1 MASSNGNRKK
11 GKGGGIFMLLAI
23 CLPLAF
29 FLKSTFVFCILALMP
44 TLVAYYVDT
53 SKDKLL
59 FRVVSLCNFAA
70 TLPFAVNLVIHD
82 SSASMFQQY
91 FTDVKVWFMVYAAA
105 AAGWLMVKYLP
116 QAVFQWMQFLN
127 NQKIASIEKV
137 QQRLIQEWGPDIQ
150 REE

>member
-1 MASSNGNRKK
+1 MAKDSAKK
-11 GKGGGIFMLLAI
+11 NGKGGIVLLLTI

-44 TLVAYYVDT
+44 MLVAYYVDT

-82 SSASMFQQY
+82 SSDSMFQQY
-91 FTDVKVWFMVYAAA
+91 FMDVKVWFMVYAAA
-105 AAGWLMVKYLP
+105 AVGWLMVKYLP
-116 QAVFQWMQFLN
+116 KAVFQWMHFMN
-127 NQKIASIEKV
+127 MRKIESIEKV
-137 QQRLIQEWGPDIQ
+137 QRRLISEWGPDIQ